1 MEPVNSIKIF
11 HLRYNNICMK
21 NLLIAGLLIAGIGIS
36 SQSLAQSGYGKKPA
50 TTPATTPA
58 TQPANAQP
66 AQTPAATPAAPAAK
80 GAAAAKNKK
89 GTAQAAA
96 ANQTVQAGLAP
107 APAPAPTPA
116 PKVDTIP
123 IEYDTTSAIAKPE
136 ISLRNAY
143 ATDRSQNRDR
153 KPLEYEH
160 LREDDNMWSEFIWR
174 EIDAREKMNQAFNY
188 PGSDDNGDRR
198 FFSILVNAIQY
209 DSVTAFDDDMF
220 TRPYSSDKVRSL
232 VNGRLDTM
240 DVQDLE
246 NGGIKKK
253 QVTFKPLFS
262 FDSVYTFRIKEQII
276 FDKEASRL
284 FTRIIG
290 IAPIAKRVVGGRSEP
305 FTLFWLY
312 YPDLR
317 KTFAKIDVYNPK
329 NFSSRMT
336 WEELFESRY
345 FSSYITK
352 SSANNPKNLDL
363 LQITQNNKLARL
375 YEGENIKTRIF
386 NFEQDLWQY

>member
-1 MEPVNSIKIF
+1 
-11 HLRYNNICMK
+11 MK
-21 NLLIAGLLIAGIGIS
+21 KLLIAGMVLAGMGIGV
-36 SQSLAQSGYGKKPA
+36 QSMAQSGYGKKPA
-50 TTPATTPA
+50 TTPAAQPPA
-58 TQPANAQP
+58 AQP
-66 AQTPAATPAAPAAK
+66 AQAPATNPAAPAAK
-80 GAAAAKNKK
+80 GGAAAKNKK
-89 GTAQAAA
+89 GTATQAVG
-96 ANQTVQAGLAP
+96 NQAIQAAP
-107 APAPAPTPA
+107 APAPAPVLAAA

-123 IEYDTTSAIAKPE
+123 VEYDTTSAISKPE
-136 ISLRNAY
+136 ISLRNAF

-174 EIDAREKMNQAFNY
+174 EIDAREKMNQSFNY

-198 FFSILVNAIQY
+198 FFSILVNAIQL
-209 DSVTAFDDDMF
+209 DSVTAFGDDMF
-220 TRPYSSDKVRSL
+220 TRPYTSDKIRSI
-232 VNGRLDTM
+232 VNGGLDTV
-240 DVQDLE
+240 DVPDLE

-253 QVTFKPLFS
+253 QVTYKPLFS

-290 IAPIAKRVVGGRSEP
+290 IAPIAKRMVGGRSEP

-363 LQITQNNKLARL
+363 LQISGNSKLMRL
-375 YEGENIKTRIF
+375 YEGENIKSRIF

>member
-1 MEPVNSIKIF
+1 
-11 HLRYNNICMK
+11 MK
-21 NLLIAGLLIAGIGIS
+21 KLLIVGMVLTSLGIGV
-36 SQSLAQSGYGKKPA
+36 QSIAQSGYGKKPA
-50 TTPATTPA
+50 TPPATTPA
-58 TQPANAQP
+58 AQPPAAQP
-66 AQTPAATPAAPAAK
+66 APKTTAPAAK

-89 GTAQAAA
+89 GTATQAAG
-96 ANQTVQAGLAP
+96 NQAIQAAP
-107 APAPAPTPA
+107 APAPAPVLA
-116 PKVDTIP
+116 AVPKVDTIP
-123 IEYDTTSAIAKPE
+123 VEYDTTSAISKPE
-136 ISLRNAY
+136 ISLRNAF

-174 EIDAREKMNQAFNY
+174 EIDAREKMNQSFNY
-188 PGSDDNGDRR
+188 PGTDDNGDRR
-198 FFSILVNAIQY
+198 FFSILVNAIQI
-209 DSVTAFDDDMF
+209 DSVTAFGDDMF
-220 TRPYSSDKVRSL
+220 TRPYTSDKIRSL
-232 VNGRLDTM
+232 VNGGLDTV
-240 DVQDLE
+240 DVPDLE

-253 QVTFKPLFS
+253 QVTYKPLFS

-290 IAPIAKRVVGGRSEP
+290 IAPIAKRLVGGRSEP

-352 SSANNPKNLDL
+352 SSANNPKNIDL
-363 LQITQNNKLARL
+363 LQIAGNSKLMRL

>member
-1 MEPVNSIKIF
+1 
-11 HLRYNNICMK
+11 MK
-21 NLLIAGLLIAGIGIS
+21 KLLIAGIVLAGMGIGV
-36 SQSLAQSGYGKKPA
+36 QSIAQSGYGKKPA

-58 TQPANAQP
+58 AQP
-66 AQTPAATPAAPAAK
+66 PAAQPNPKTAAPNTTAPATK
-80 GAAAAKNKK
+80 GGAAAKNKK
-89 GTAQAAA
+89 GTATQAAG
-96 ANQTVQAGLAP
+96 NQAIQAAP
-107 APAPAPTPA
+107 APAPVLAA
-116 PKVDTIP
+116 VPKVDTIP
-123 IEYDTTSAIAKPE
+123 VEYDTTSAFSRPE
-136 ISLRNAY
+136 ISLRNAF

-174 EIDAREKMNQAFNY
+174 EIDAREKMNQSFNY
-188 PGSDDNGDRR
+188 PGTDDNGDRR
-198 FFSILVNAIQY
+198 FFSILVNAIQI
-209 DSVTAFDDDMF
+209 DSVTAFGDDMF
-220 TRPYSSDKVRSL
+220 TRPYTSDKIRSL
-232 VNGRLDTM
+232 VNGGLDTV
-240 DVQDLE
+240 DVPDLE

-253 QVTFKPLFS
+253 QVTYKPLFS

-290 IAPIAKRVVGGRSEP
+290 IAPIAKRMVGGRSEP

-363 LQITQNNKLARL
+363 LQISGNNKMMRL
-375 YEGENIKTRIF
+375 YEGENIKSRIF

>member
-1 MEPVNSIKIF
+1 MKKILFTVVVCGLTLAGVNAS
-11 HLRYNNICMK
+11 
-21 NLLIAGLLIAGIGIS
+21 
-36 SQSLAQSGYGKKPA
+36 AQSAYKKKGGANNPPPA
-50 TTPATTPA
+50 ATPATTPA
-58 TQPANAQP
+58 KNAAKGNKATQQAGNQ
-66 AQTPAATPAAPAAK
+66 ATQVAAPAA
-80 GAAAAKNKK
+80 AQ
-89 GTAQAAA
+89 QAAA
-96 ANQTVQAGLAP
+96 ATLP
-107 APAPAPTPA
+107 PPAPT
-116 PKVDTIP
+116 VDTIP
-123 IEYDTTSAIAKPE
+123 LVYDTTGSIQKPE
-136 ISLRNAY
+136 ISLRNSF

-174 EIDAREKMNQAFNY
+174 EIDSREKMNQSFNY
-188 PGSDDNGDRR
+188 PGTDDNGDRR
-198 FFSILVNAIQY
+198 FFSILVNAIQF
-209 DSVTAFDDDMF
+209 DSVTAFGDDMF
-220 TRPYSSDKVRSL
+220 TRPYTSDKISSI
-232 VNGRLDTM
+232 VNGGLDTV
-240 DVQDLE
+240 DVPDLE

-253 QVTFKPLFS
+253 QVTYKPLFS

-290 IAPIAKRVVGGRSEP
+290 IAPIAKRMVGGRSEP

-352 SSANNPKNLDL
+352 SSANNPKNIDL
-363 LQITQNNKLARL
+363 LQISGNSKLMRL
-375 YEGENIKTRIF
+375 YEGENIKNRIF

>member
-1 MEPVNSIKIF
+1 MEPVNLSKIY
-11 HLRYNNICMK
+11 HLRYNNIYMK
-21 NLLIAGLLIAGIGIS
+21 KLLIVGMVLTGMGIGV
-36 SQSLAQSGYGKKPA
+36 QSIAQSGYGKKPA
-50 TTPATTPA
+50 TPPATTPA
-58 TQPANAQP
+58 AQPPAAQP
-66 AQTPAATPAAPAAK
+66 APKTTAPAAK
-80 GAAAAKNKK
+80 GGAAAKNKK
-89 GTAQAAA
+89 GAPQAA
-96 ANQTVQAGLAP
+96 ANQAVQAAP
-107 APAPAPTPA
+107 APAPVLAA
-116 PKVDTIP
+116 VPKVDTIP
-123 IEYDTTSAIAKPE
+123 VEYDTTSAVSRPE
-136 ISLRNAY
+136 ISLRNSF

-174 EIDAREKMNQAFNY
+174 EIDSREKMNQSFNY
-188 PGSDDNGDRR
+188 PGTDDNGDRR
-198 FFSILVNAIQY
+198 FFSILVNAIQF
-209 DSVTAFDDDMF
+209 DSVTAFGDDMF
-220 TRPYSSDKVRSL
+220 TRPYTSDKISSI
-232 VNGRLDTM
+232 VNGGLDTV
-240 DVQDLE
+240 DVPDLE

-253 QVTFKPLFS
+253 QVTYKPLFS

-290 IAPIAKRVVGGRSEP
+290 IAPIAKRMVGGRSEP

-363 LQITQNNKLARL
+363 LQIAGNDKLARL
-375 YEGENIKTRIF
+375 YEGENIKSRIF